1 MNGTLTSLSGLIIAF
16 ITLVF
21 YFLQIY
27 IILLSKWHIFLF
39 LRHRD
44 IGISFRTLYPKNNT
58 KHNIMNEK
66 AIIRLVRSATLKI
79 NYAGHT
85 ILIDPVFAD
94 KGTLQSALGVYKNPR
109 VHLVMPISDITEGV
123 DMVLLTHNHIDHY
136 EPSVKQHLPKDIP
149 FYTQPQDKA
158 AILKDGF
165 SNVETIEESIT
176 LGHLTIHRAIGHHGF
191 GQIGQMMGPVSG
203 YVLMSEGLP
212 TIYIMGDCK
221 WEECTLATVEKYR
234 PNYIVVNSGGAVF
247 PEFSKTDGCIIPNEQ
262 EVMAML
268 DTLPPHIKLITV
280 HMDAI
285 DHCQTTR
292 AILRNE
298 ARHHGTDMSRL
309 IIPEDGESITLK

>member
-1 MNGTLTSLSGLIIAF
+1 
-16 ITLVF
+16 
-21 YFLQIY
+21 
-27 IILLSKWHIFLF
+27 
-39 LRHRD
+39 
-44 IGISFRTLYPKNNT
+44 
-58 KHNIMNEK
+58 MNEK

-165 SNVETIEESIT
+165 SNVEMIEESIT

-203 YVLMSEGLP
+203 YVLMSEDLYHGRLQ
-212 TIYIMGDCK
+212 MGRMYSC
-221 WEECTLATVEKYR
+221 YR
-234 PNYIVVNSGGAVF
+234 GKVS
-247 PEFSKTDGCIIPNEQ
+247 S
-262 EVMAML
+262 
-268 DTLPPHIKLITV
+268 
-280 HMDAI
+280 
-285 DHCQTTR
+285 
-292 AILRNE
+292 
-298 ARHHGTDMSRL
+298 
-309 IIPEDGESITLK
+309 

>member
-1 MNGTLTSLSGLIIAF
+1 
-16 ITLVF
+16 
-21 YFLQIY
+21 
-27 IILLSKWHIFLF
+27 
-39 LRHRD
+39 
-44 IGISFRTLYPKNNT
+44 
-58 KHNIMNEK
+58 MNEK

-109 VHLVMPISDITEGV
+109 VHLVMPVSEITEGV

-158 AILKDGF
+158 AILEDGF
-165 SNVETIEESIT
+165 TNVEAIEESQTI
-176 LGHLTIHRAIGHHGF
+176 GCLTIHRITGHHG
-191 GQIGQMMGPVSG
+191 VSG
-203 YVLMSEGLP
+203 YVLMTEGLP
-212 TIYIMGDCK
+212 TVYIMGDCK
-221 WEECTLATVEKYR
+221 WEPCILDAVEKYR
-234 PNYIVVNSGGAVF
+234 PDYIVVNSGGAVF
-247 PEFSKTDGCIIPNEQ
+247 PEFSKIDGCIIPDEQ

-268 DTLPPHIKLITV
+268 DTLPTHIKLIAV

-292 AILRNE
+292 GILRNE
-298 ARHHGTDMSRL
+298 ARHHGADMSRL
-309 IIPEDGESITLK
+309 IVPEDGESIIL

>member
-1 MNGTLTSLSGLIIAF
+1 
-16 ITLVF
+16 
-21 YFLQIY
+21 
-27 IILLSKWHIFLF
+27 
-39 LRHRD
+39 
-44 IGISFRTLYPKNNT
+44 
-58 KHNIMNEK
+58 MNEK

-165 SNVETIEESIT
+165 SNVEAIEESIT
-176 LGHLTIHRAIGHHGF
+176 LGLLTIHRAIGHHGF

-309 IIPEDGESITLK
+309 IILEDGESITLK